1 MKKSTLLG
9 LVAALFMGQSAMAQ
23 SAQEISYQEDPSQG
37 YLFNSFSNNW
47 FVSIEGGMNYY
58 LDANNN
64 KRDFMDRFS
73 PNAGFWVGKWFSPIA
88 GFRVGGNFTQVK
100 GLSTNGGYGWYGTFT
115 HNGVEYDKY
124 RRNEFGFLVDGL
136 INLTNWWCGY
146 RPGRCYNAIFYGG
159 AGYNWVYTPYFNA
172 DGKRDGWKHGDAY
185 GDDNLTAHVGLIN
198 NFNLNKH
205 IALYIDLRA
214 VALVDDTDNNKTRKT
229 HIDPQAY
236 IGLTYNFNKTTWSAP
251 IVPIIPEIPN
261 CDEVEARLQAANGRI
276 ADLEGQLRDC
286 LNRPVQTVVQ
296 AEEGPLCTIYYTIGS
311 SRISRV
317 DNKVLGAVAEVMKS
331 NPDQK
336 YTVCG
341 WADNYTG
348 TDAINDRL
356 RHARANG
363 VEKVLLR
370 NGVSA
375 SQLDVT
381 VNNAN
386 LNDMGEKFVSLDR
399 AVTIKANK

>member
-1 MKKSTLLG
+1 MKKSILLG

-23 SAQEISYQEDPSQG
+23 SAQEISYVEDPAQG
-37 YLFNSFSNNW
+37 YLFNSFSDNW
-47 FVSIEGGMNYY
+47 FVSVEGGMNYY
-58 LDANNN
+58 FKHDNSER
-64 KRDFMDRFS
+64 KFFDRFS
-73 PNAGFWVGKWFSPIA
+73 PNAGIWVGKWFSPILGA
-88 GFRVGGNFTQVK
+88 RVGANFTSVK
-100 GLSTNGGYGWYGTFT
+100 GLSKRGGIGYYGTF
-115 HNGVEYDKY
+115 EDYDKY
-124 RRNEFGFLVDGL
+124 KRNEFGGYVDGL
-136 INLTNWWCGY
+136 LNLTNWWCGY
-146 RPGRCYNAIFYGG
+146 RPGRVYNGIFYGG
-159 AGYNWVYTPYFNA
+159 AGYNWQFLPKYT
-172 DGKRDGWKHGDAY
+172 DGRRDGWHHG

-198 NFNLNKH
+198 NFNITKNFALYLDLRL
-205 IALYIDLRA
+205 IALTDDYDNRNLRKNY
-214 VALVDDTDNNKTRKT
+214 LDG
-229 HIDPQAY
+229 QAY
-236 IGLTYNFNKTTWSAP
+236 IGLTYNFNKATWNAP
-251 IVPIIPEIPN
+251 IVPVIPEIPN

-286 LNRPVQTVVQ
+286 LNRPVQTIVQ
-296 AEEGPLCTIYYTIGS
+296 KEEGPLCTIYYTIGS

-317 DNKVLGAVAEVMKS
+317 DSKVLGAVAEVMKN

-370 NGVSA
+370 NGVNP

-381 VNNAN
+381 VNNSN

-399 AVTIKANK
+399 AVTIQANK

>member
-23 SAQEISYQEDPSQG
+23 SAQEISYVEDPAQG

-47 FVSIEGGMNYY
+47 FISAEGGINYY
-58 LDANNN
+58 FDANNT
-64 KRDFMDRFS
+64 KRDFFDRFK
-73 PNAGFWVGKWFSPIA
+73 PNAGIWVGKWFSPIVGA
-88 GFRVGGNFTQVK
+88 RVGGNFTALK
-100 GLSTNGGYGWYGTFT
+100 GLSKDGGYGYYGKFE
-115 HNGVEYDKY
+115 GFDKY
-124 RRNEFGFLVDGL
+124 ERNEFGFNVDMML
-136 INLTNWWCGY
+136 NPTNWWCGY
-146 RPGRCYNAIFYGG
+146 RPGRCYNAIVYGG
-159 AGYNWVYTPYFNA
+159 AGYNWVYLPQYKAN
-172 DGKRDGWKHGDAY
+172 GQRDGWGRG

-205 IALYIDLRA
+205 IALYLDLRLA
-214 VALVDDTDNNKTRKT
+214 AFTDETKASEPHKT
-229 HIDPQAY
+229 HLDGQAY
-236 IGLTYNFNKTTWSAP
+236 IGLTYNFNKTTWNAP
-251 IVPIIPEIPN
+251 IVPVIPEIPN

-286 LNRPVQTVVQ
+286 LNRPTQTVVQ

-370 NGVSA
+370 NGVPA

>member
-1 MKKSTLLG
+1 MKKSILLG

-23 SAQEISYQEDPSQG
+23 SAQEISYVEDPAQG

-47 FVSIEGGMNYY
+47 FVSAEGGINYY
-58 LDANNN
+58 FD
-64 KRDFMDRFS
+64 RDNSERKFMDRFS
-73 PNAGFWVGKWFSPIA
+73 PNAGIWVGKWFSPIV
-88 GFRVGGNFTQVK
+88 GLRVGGNFTSVK
-100 GLSTNGGYGWYGTFT
+100 GLGKDGGVGYYGT
-115 HNGVEYDKY
+115 YKDWDKY
-124 RRNEFGFLVDGL
+124 KRNEFGIQFNAMV
-136 INLTNWWCGY
+136 NLTNWWCGY
-146 RPGRCYNAIFYGG
+146 RPGRVYNAIVYGG
-159 AGYNWVYTPYFNA
+159 AGYNWVYTPKFK
-172 DGKRDGWKHGDAY
+172 GEKRDGWEHNDLANDAISVH
-185 GDDNLTAHVGLIN
+185 AGLIN
-198 NFNLNKH
+198 NFNLNKNV
-205 IALYIDLRA
+205 ALYLDLRL
-214 VALVDDTDNNKTRKT
+214 VALTDDWCECMPNKTYL
-229 HIDPQAY
+229 DGQAY
-236 IGLTYNFNKTTWSAP
+236 IGITYNFNKSTWSAP
-251 IVPIIPEIPN
+251 IVPVIPEIPN

-276 ADLEGQLRDC
+276 ADLEAQLRDC
-286 LNRPVQTVVQ
+286 LNRPVQTIVQ
-296 AEEGPLCTIYYTIGS
+296 KEEGPLCTIYYTIGS

-317 DNKVLGAVAEVMKS
+317 DSKVLGAVAEVMKS

-370 NGVSA
+370 NGVNP

-399 AVTIKANK
+399 AVTIKAN

>member
-23 SAQEISYQEDPSQG
+23 SAQEISYVEDPAQG

-47 FVSIEGGMNYY
+47 FVSAEGGINYY
-58 LDANNN
+58 FDANNGER
-64 KRDFMDRFS
+64 KFFDRFS
-73 PNAGFWVGKWFSPIA
+73 PNAGIWVGKWFSPIA
-88 GFRVGGNFTQVK
+88 GARVGGNFTALK
-100 GLSTNGGYGWYGTFT
+100 GLSKDGGWGPYGTFENSWT
-115 HNGVEYDKY
+115 KY
-124 RRNEFGFLVDGL
+124 KRNEFGLNLDML
-136 INLTNWWCGY
+136 INVTNWWCGY
-146 RPGRCYNAIFYGG
+146 RPGRVYNAIVYGG
-159 AGYNWVYTPYFNA
+159 AGYNWVFLPEFKAN
-172 DGKRDGWKHGDAY
+172 GQRDGWGKGD
-185 GDDNLTAHVGLIN
+185 DDNLTAHVGLIN

-205 IALYIDLRA
+205 IALYLDLR
-214 VALVDDTDNNKTRKT
+214 VAAITDDTNNEKMRKT
-229 HIDPQAY
+229 HLDGQAY
-236 IGLTYNFNKTTWSAP
+236 IGLTYNFNKTTWNAP
-251 IVPIIPEIPN
+251 IVPVIPEIPN

-286 LNRPVQTVVQ
+286 LNRPVQTVVKG
-296 AEEGPLCTIYYTIGS
+296 EEGPLCTIYYTIGS

-370 NGVSA
+370 NGVPA